1 MTFFDDVGE
10 STCKLLPLKLGSAY
24 VGNKRVASE
33 GKSKGVPRKG
43 IVRAT
48 KEGTTRGVIKGV
60 AKEVDIEG
68 VVREGAIEEGNCLK
82 EKEV

>member
-10 STCKLLPLKLGSAY
+10 STCKLLPLKLGCAY
-24 VGNKRVASE
+24 VGNKRVTLE
-33 GKSKGVPRKG
+33 GKSKGVPRKR

-48 KEGTTRGVIKGV
+48 KGVIKGV

-68 VVREGAIEEGNCLK
+68 VVREGTIEEGNCSR